1 MKTLKIYSAEWCG
14 PCKQLK
20 AILPSVDL
28 GDVNL
33 LQIDVEA
40 WKDEAKADN
49 VRSVPTLIVIEDGVE
64 IKRKTGAMSKDQLL
78 EFVS

>member
-20 AILPSVDL
+20 AVLPSVDL
-28 GDVNL
+28 VDVNL

-40 WKDEAKADN
+40 WKDEAKSDN
-49 VRSVPTLIVIEDGVE
+49 VRSVPTLILLEDGVE
-64 IKRKTGAMSKDQLL
+64 IKRKTGAMTKDQLL

>member
-1 MKTLKIYSAEWCG
+1 MKTLKIYTASYCQ

-28 GDVNL
+28 VDVNL

-49 VRSVPTLIVIEDGVE
+49 VRSIPTLILLEDGVE
-64 IKRKTGAMSKDQLL
+64 IKRKAGAISKDQLL

>member
-1 MKTLKIYSAEWCG
+1 MKTLKIYSAEFCN

-20 AILPSVDL
+20 AILPFTDL

-49 VRSVPTLIVIEDGVE
+49 VRSIPTLILLEDGVE